1 MTPTITGANLRKA
14 VASLIIAVIGI
25 AAVIG
30 GFGYGF
36 IEDGR
41 IAAGFL
47 PVLVG
52 GAMALFALLDVVGS
66 FRTSEKESTLLETA
80 QVEAVETLEPAIT
93 DPQSDL
99 DIYGRTSKQRDRMLL
114 MVIGIILATVLL
126 VPILGFLLAFALM
139 LIVIAVVVE
148 RRRLLP
154 SILVSAIAL
163 AAAYGIFVM
172 FLRVPLPTGILG
184 I

>member
-1 MTPTITGANLRKA
+1 MTRTISGANLRKA
-14 VASLIIAVIGI
+14 VASLIIALIGI

-66 FRTSEKESTLLETA
+66 VRSREKESTLLETA
-80 QVEAVETLEPAIT
+80 QVEAVETLEPVSE
-93 DPQSDL
+93 PESDL
-99 DIYGRTSKQRDRMLL
+99 DIYGRTGKQRDRMLL

-126 VPILGFLLAFALM
+126 VPILGFLVAFALM

-154 SILVSAIAL
+154 SVLVSAVAL
-163 AAAYGIFVM
+163 AAAYGIFVL

>member
-1 MTPTITGANLRKA
+1 MTRTISGANLRKA
-14 VASLIIAVIGI
+14 VASLIIALIGI

-66 FRTSEKESTLLETA
+66 VRSREKESTLLETA
-80 QVEAVETLEPAIT
+80 QVEAVETLEPVSE
-93 DPQSDL
+93 PESDL
-99 DIYGRTSKQRDRMLL
+99 DIYGRTGKQRDRMLL

-126 VPILGFLLAFALM
+126 VPILGFLVAFALM

-154 SILVSAIAL
+154 SVLVSTVAL
-163 AAAYGIFVM
+163 AAAYGIFVL

>member
-1 MTPTITGANLRKA
+1 MPRSINGANLRKA

-66 FRTSEKESTLLETA
+66 LRTSEKESTLLETA
-80 QVEAVETLEPAIT
+80 QLEAVDTLEPASEHE
-93 DPQSDL
+93 SDL
-99 DIYGRTSKQRDRMLL
+99 DIYGRSSKQRDRMLL
-114 MVIGIILATVLL
+114 MVIGIMLATVLL
-126 VPILGFLLAFALM
+126 VPVLGFLVAFGLM

-163 AAAYGIFVM
+163 AAAYGIFVL

>member
-1 MTPTITGANLRKA
+1 MTSTITGANLRKA
-14 VASLIIAVIGI
+14 VASLIIAFIGI

-66 FRTSEKESTLLETA
+66 LRNSEKESTLLET
-80 QVEAVETLEPAIT
+80 VHIEAAETLEPVAE
-93 DPQSDL
+93 QESDL
-99 DIYGRTSKQRDRMLL
+99 DIYGRSGKQRDRMLL
-114 MVIGIILATVLL
+114 MVIAIILATILL
-126 VPILGFLLAFALM
+126 VPVLGFLIAFALM

-154 SILVSAIAL
+154 SILVSAVAL
-163 AAAYGIFVM
+163 AAAYGIFVL

>member
-1 MTPTITGANLRKA
+1 MTRTITGANLRKA
-14 VASLIIAVIGI
+14 VASLIIALIGI

-66 FRTSEKESTLLETA
+66 VRSLEKESTLLETV
-80 QVEAVETLEPAIT
+80 QIEAVETLEPVSE
-93 DPQSDL
+93 PESDL
-99 DIYGRTSKQRDRMLL
+99 DIYGRTGKQRDRMLL

-126 VPILGFLLAFALM
+126 VPILGFLVAFALM

-154 SILVSAIAL
+154 SVLVSTVAL
-163 AAAYGIFVM
+163 AAAYGIFVL

>member
-1 MTPTITGANLRKA
+1 MTRTITGANLRKA

-80 QVEAVETLEPAIT
+80 QVEAVDTVEPA
-93 DPQSDL
+93 PERESDL
-99 DIYGRTSKQRDRMLL
+99 DIYGRSSKQRDRMLL
-114 MVIGIILATVLL
+114 MVIGIMLATVLL
-126 VPILGFLLAFALM
+126 VPVLGFIVAFALM

-163 AAAYGIFVM
+163 AAAYGIFVL

>member
-1 MTPTITGANLRKA
+1 MTRTITGANLRKA
-14 VASLIIAVIGI
+14 VASLIIALIGI

-66 FRTSEKESTLLETA
+66 VRSREKESTLLETA
-80 QVEAVETLEPAIT
+80 QVEAVETLEPVSE
-93 DPQSDL
+93 PESDL
-99 DIYGRTSKQRDRMLL
+99 DIYGRTGKQRDRMLL

-126 VPILGFLLAFALM
+126 VPILGFLVAFALM

-154 SILVSAIAL
+154 SVLVSTVAL
-163 AAAYGIFVM
+163 AAAYGIFVL

>member
-1 MTPTITGANLRKA
+1 MTRTITGANLRKA
-14 VASLIIAVIGI
+14 VASLIIALIGI

-41 IAAGFL
+41 ITAGFL

-66 FRTSEKESTLLETA
+66 VRSREKESTLLETA
-80 QVEAVETLEPAIT
+80 QVEAVETLEPVSE
-93 DPQSDL
+93 PESDL
-99 DIYGRTSKQRDRMLL
+99 DIYGRTGKQRDRMLL

-126 VPILGFLLAFALM
+126 VPILGFLVAFALM

-154 SILVSAIAL
+154 SILVSTVAL
-163 AAAYGIFVM
+163 AAAYGIFVL

>member
-1 MTPTITGANLRKA
+1 MTRTITGANLRKA
-14 VASLIIAVIGI
+14 VASLIIALIGI

-66 FRTSEKESTLLETA
+66 VRSREKESTLLETA
-80 QVEAVETLEPAIT
+80 QVEAVETLEPVSE
-93 DPQSDL
+93 PESDL
-99 DIYGRTSKQRDRMLL
+99 DIYGRTGKQRDRMLL

-126 VPILGFLLAFALM
+126 VPILGFLVAFALM

-154 SILVSAIAL
+154 SILVSTVAL
-163 AAAYGIFVM
+163 AAAYGIFVL

>member
-14 VASLIIAVIGI
+14 VASLIIALIGI

-66 FRTSEKESTLLETA
+66 VRSREKESTLLETA
-80 QVEAVETLEPAIT
+80 QVEAIETLEPASA
-93 DPQSDL
+93 PASDL
-99 DIYGRTSKQRDRMLL
+99 DIYGRTAKQRDRMLL

-126 VPILGFLLAFALM
+126 VPVLGFLVAFALM

-154 SILVSAIAL
+154 SVLVSTVAL
-163 AAAYGIFVM
+163 AAAYGIFVL

>member
-1 MTPTITGANLRKA
+1 MTRTITGANLRKA
-14 VASLIIAVIGI
+14 VASLIIALIGI

-66 FRTSEKESTLLETA
+66 VRSREKESTLLETA
-80 QVEAVETLEPAIT
+80 QVEAIETLEPASAPAT
-93 DPQSDL
+93 DL
-99 DIYGRTSKQRDRMLL
+99 DIYGRTGKQRDRMLL

-126 VPILGFLLAFALM
+126 VPVLGFLVAFALM

-154 SILVSAIAL
+154 SVLVSTVAL
-163 AAAYGIFVM
+163 AAAYGIFVL

>member
-1 MTPTITGANLRKA
+1 MTRTISGANLRKA
-14 VASLIIAVIGI
+14 VASLIIALIGI

-66 FRTSEKESTLLETA
+66 VRSREKESTLLETA
-80 QVEAVETLEPAIT
+80 QVEAVETLEPVSEHN
-93 DPQSDL
+93 SDL
-99 DIYGRTSKQRDRMLL
+99 DIYGRTAKQRDRMLL

-126 VPILGFLLAFALM
+126 VPVLGFLVAFALM

-154 SILVSAIAL
+154 SILVSTVAL
-163 AAAYGIFVM
+163 AAAYGIFVL

>member
-1 MTPTITGANLRKA
+1 MTSTITGANLRKA
-14 VASLIIAVIGI
+14 VASLIIAFIGI

-66 FRTSEKESTLLETA
+66 LRNSEKESTLLET
-80 QVEAVETLEPAIT
+80 VHIEAADTIEPL
-93 DPQSDL
+93 PEPESDL
-99 DIYGRTSKQRDRMLL
+99 DIYGRSGKQRDRMLL

-126 VPILGFLLAFALM
+126 VPVLGFLVAFALM

-163 AAAYGIFVM
+163 AAAYGIFVL

>member
-1 MTPTITGANLRKA
+1 MTRTITGANLRKA
-14 VASLIIAVIGI
+14 VASLIIALIGI

-52 GAMALFALLDVVGS
+52 GAMAFFALLDVVGS
-66 FRTSEKESTLLETA
+66 VRSTEKETTLLETA
-80 QVEAVETLEPAIT
+80 QVEAPDTLLEPADSD
-93 DPQSDL
+93 DP
-99 DIYGRTSKQRDRMLL
+99 DIYGRSAKQRDRMLL

-126 VPILGFLLAFALM
+126 VPVLGFVVAFALM

-163 AAAYGIFVM
+163 AAAYGIFVL

>member
-1 MTPTITGANLRKA
+1 MTSTITGANLRKA

-25 AAVIG
+25 AAVVG

-66 FRTSEKESTLLETA
+66 LRNSEKESTLLET
-80 QVEAVETLEPAIT
+80 VHIEAAETLEPVAE
-93 DPQSDL
+93 PESDL
-99 DIYGRTSKQRDRMLL
+99 DIYGRSGKQRDRMLL

-126 VPILGFLLAFALM
+126 VPVLGFVIAFALM
-139 LIVIAVVVE
+139 LVVIAVVVE

-163 AAAYGIFVM
+163 AAAYGIFVL